1 MRISDQCYVL
11 RVSFFY
17 PVNTDSVQCFVSMS
31 IEKGNLLQTDVT
43 VGLRLVIQKNVIEID
58 NQ

>member
-1 MRISDQCYVL
+1 M
-11 RVSFFY
+11 
-17 PVNTDSVQCFVSMS
+17 NTDLVQCFVSMS

-43 VGLRLVIQKNVIEID
+43 VVLRLVIQENVIEID